1 MLFDLMFS
9 SKRAILLGGG
19 SASPSSNLFG
29 GSFQPVFSNSVRG
42 FALLSLELDSKS
54 VGVALS
60 FQCTEAILREIRE
73 NILKSKLLLS
83 KVSMSVHSN
92 P

>member
-1 MLFDLMFS
+1 MFS
-9 SKRAILLGGG
+9 SKRAILFGGG
-19 SASPSSNLFG
+19 SASDSNLFG

-73 NILKSKLLLS
+73 YILKSKLLLS